1 MVTLFQTLH
10 TLSYV
15 AADRFTDRLR
25 TLKEDERGA
34 SAVEY
39 GILVGILAAAIVV
52 LATAFGGRLTT
63 FFANIKF
70 S

>member
-15 AADRFTDRLR
+15 AADR
-25 TLKEDERGA
+25 LKTVKEEKGA
-34 SAVEY
+34 SAIEY
-39 GILVGILAAAIVV
+39 AILVGIIAAALIIVV
-52 LATAFGGRLTT
+52 GTFGTRLKTAF
-63 FFANIKF
+63 NSIVF

>member
-1 MVTLFQTLH
+1 LVTLFQTLH

-15 AADRFTDRLR
+15 VVHRVDDRL
-25 TLKEDERGA
+25 TALKNDEKGA

-39 GILVGILAAAIVV
+39 AILVGILATAIV
-52 LATAFGGRLTT
+52 LAVTAFGKRIGEL
-63 FFANIKF
+63 FEGIKF

>member
-1 MVTLFQTLH
+1 LVTLFQTLH

-15 AADRFTDRLR
+15 AADRVGDRLR
-25 TLKEDERGA
+25 TLKEDEKGA

-39 GILVGILAAAIVV
+39 GILVGILAVAIVA
-52 LATAFGGRLTT
+52 LALAFGDRLEDL
-63 FFANIKF
+63 FAGIKF